1 VQGLIYAQCKN
12 SVERHTVKDCQIVIK
27 KDEAGSYIATCPTLK
42 GCHTY
47 GATLE
52 EALDNIEECIE
63 LCQEEL
69 EETEQNSS

>member
-1 VQGLIYAQCKN
+1 M
-12 SVERHTVKDCQIVIK
+12 KDCQIVIK
-27 KDEAGSYIATCPTLK
+27 KDEAGYYIATCPTLK

-52 EALDNIEECIE
+52 EALDNIEECIQ

-69 EETEQNSS
+69 EETEQDRS